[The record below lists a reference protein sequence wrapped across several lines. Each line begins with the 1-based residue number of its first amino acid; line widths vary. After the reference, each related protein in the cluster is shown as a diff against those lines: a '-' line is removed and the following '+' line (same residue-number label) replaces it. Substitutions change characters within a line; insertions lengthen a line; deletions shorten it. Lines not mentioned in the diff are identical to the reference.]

1 MAHNRTA
8 GQAFLLMGLGA
19 SALTL
24 GGFVI
29 KQALLTG
36 TTLPQLFGI
45 GPLIFQA
52 SLMFVAYISK
62 DGWHAH
68 LPCANHV

>member
-8 GQAFLLMGLGA
+8 GQAFLLMDLV
-19 SALTL
+19 LQPLIL

-36 TTLPQLFGI
+36 TTLP
-45 GPLIFQA
+45 
-52 SLMFVAYISK
+52 
-62 DGWHAH
+62 
-68 LPCANHV
+68 